1 MEWSMFAPADSKH
14 DTSNT
19 RDIGS
24 TRDMGGTRI
33 ALCDSL
39 KHG

>member
-19 RDIGS
+19 RNAGKK
-24 TRDMGGTRI
+24 RDMGGTRT

-39 KHG
+39 KYG